1 MNWIGTSVRWRIVLW
16 IVATVLLALL
26 AVTLTTRTILRSQ
39 VVAEANSSVE
49 LEINEFRAFVQQG
62 TNPKT
67 SKPITDTRE
76 LIELYLARQMVG
88 PDELLVGRAND
99 ALLQVDLSALT
110 ESYIPKDKDKI
121 GKVVGTI
128 MDSDKVSGVM
138 HDDELGTIHWGRV
151 DVVTNNKETGS
162 FAVMVFTDESQRQ
175 VTEQTAVIASV
186 GAGGLAMTVL
196 IAWLVAGQILVP
208 IRNLRKVASG
218 ITDTDLT
225 RRVPVAGNDEI
236 AQLAITFNDMLDRL
250 EAAYQVQRQFV
261 DDAGHELRTPI
272 TVIRGQLELLEV
284 ATEDQR
290 DRSVALA
297 ITELDRMTRIVTD
310 LLTLAIAN
318 SADFITTA
326 KVDAAEL
333 LIDIEEKALVMAI
346 RDVVITGVAEGQV
359 VLDEQRVTQAMLELY
374 NNAVS
379 HTMPGDQIELG
390 SAFLN
395 TGPDRLLRLWVK
407 DHGPGIPEDKLPTLF
422 DRFTRADGAS
432 RDTRTRNK
440 HGAGLGLS
448 IVRAIA
454 DAHNG
459 CAWVESTVN
468 VGSTFGLDLPAPEF
482 IDQDL
487 DLDPLEDPS

>member
-26 AVTLTTRTILRSQ
+26 AVTLTTRTILKSQ

-49 LEINEFRAFVQQG
+49 LETNEFRNFVKQG
-62 TNPKT
+62 TNPET
-67 SKPITDTRE
+67 SKPLADTRE

-88 PDELLVGRAND
+88 PDELLVGRAGK
-99 ALLQVDLSALT
+99 ATMQIDLSAVT
-110 ESYIPKDKDKI
+110 ETYIPKDKENLS
-121 GKVVGTI
+121 KVVNHV
-128 MDSDKVSGVM
+128 MESKEVSGVY
-138 HDDELGTIHWGRV
+138 HDPELGAVHWGRV
-151 DVVTNNKETGS
+151 DVVTDTKENGA
-162 FAVMVFTDESQRQ
+162 FATLVFTAEAQRQ
-175 VTEQTAVIASV
+175 VAEQTAIIAGV

-250 EAAYQVQRQFV
+250 ETAYQIQRQFV

-318 SADFITTA
+318 SSDFITTSA
-326 KVDAAEL
+326 VDTAEL

-346 RDVVITGVAEGQV
+346 RDVVITSVAEGV
-359 VLDEQRVTQAMLELY
+359 VILDEQRVTQAMLELY

-379 HTMPGDQIELG
+379 HTMPGDQIEMG

-395 TGPDRLLRLWVK
+395 SGRDRLLRLWVK

-459 CAWVESTVN
+459 CAWVESTIN
-468 VGSTFGLDLPAPEF
+468 VGSTFGLDLPAPVIEH
-482 IDQDL
+482 QSEQL
-487 DLDPLEDPS
+487 